1 MWLNHDKANT
11 TIGLMKRRDTQAS
24 ETRIDLSIHA
34 LTVTGILAGM
44 ASLVAVLNAEPT
56 KAIVWMM
63 LAVVIDGI
71 DGPIARRW
79 MTDSELPRFDGYI
92 LDLVIDYVTCVLV
105 PCAFMWEF
113 NVVNHGITGQLTIA
127 AVLGSAAL
135 WFSQTKMETEDHWF
149 KGFPAA
155 WNLVIPTLWLLG
167 ERTEFNILVCLGL
180 SVLTLSTIE
189 FPHTIRVGRFRYVNV
204 AVTIVWMTSLIVLSF
219 HTDQINN
226 AERLLLL
233 VAPITIGT
241 MVTMHEFETKRD
253 AAQQTTL

>member
-1 MWLNHDKANT
+1 
-11 TIGLMKRRDTQAS
+11 MKRRDTQAS

-44 ASLVAVLNAEPT
+44 ASLVAVLNLEPT
-56 KAIVWMM
+56 RAIVWMM

-79 MTDSELPRFDGYI
+79 MTDSDLPRFDGYI

-105 PCAFMWEF
+105 PCAFMWQF
-113 NVVNHGITGQLTIA
+113 NVVNHGIIGELTIS

-135 WFSQTKMETEDHWF
+135 WFSQTNMETDEHWF
-149 KGFPAA
+149 RGFPAA

-167 ERTEFNILVCLGL
+167 ERQEFNVLVCVGL

-189 FPHTIRVGRFRYVNV
+189 FPHTIRVGRFRYINV
-204 AVTIVWMTSLIVLSF
+204 AVTTLWMASLITLSVHSDDMTS
-219 HTDQINN
+219 
-226 AERLLLL
+226 AKRMLLL
-233 VAPITIGT
+233 VAPLTIGT
-241 MVTMHEFETKRD
+241 IVTMHEFESKRG
-253 AAQQTTL
+253 AAQQSTL

>member
-1 MWLNHDKANT
+1 MSSVKRLNT
-11 TIGLMKRRDTQAS
+11 SAS
-24 ETRIDLSIHA
+24 ETRVDLSIHA

-44 ASLVAVLNAEPT
+44 ASLIAVLNFEPT

-79 MTDSELPRFDGYI
+79 MTDSDLPRFDGYI

-105 PCAFMWEF
+105 PCAFMWQF
-113 NVVNHGITGQLTIA
+113 NVVNQGIAGQLTIA

-135 WFSQTKMETEDHWF
+135 WFSQTNMENEEHWF
-149 KGFPAA
+149 RGFPAA

-167 ERTEFNILVCLGL
+167 ERPEFNVLVCLGL

-204 AVTIVWMTSLIVLSF
+204 GVTTIWMISLIVLSF
-219 HTDQINN
+219 HSDSINN

-233 VAPITIGT
+233 VAPLTIGT
-241 MVTMHEFETKRD
+241 IVTMHEFEAKREVPK
-253 AAQQTTL
+253 QTTL

>member
-1 MWLNHDKANT
+1 
-11 TIGLMKRRDTQAS
+11 MKRRDTQAS

-44 ASLVAVLNAEPT
+44 ASLVAVLNSEPT
-56 KAIVWMM
+56 KAIIWMM

-79 MTDSELPRFDGYI
+79 MTDSELPRFDGYT

-113 NVVNHGITGQLTIA
+113 NVVNHGITGQLTIT

-135 WFSQTKMETEDHWF
+135 WFSQTNMETEDHWF

-155 WNLVIPTLWLLG
+155 WNLVIPTLWILG
-167 ERTEFNILVCLGL
+167 ERPEFNILVCIGL

-204 AVTIVWMTSLIVLSF
+204 AVTILWMTSLIVLSF
-219 HTDQINN
+219 HTDQINTL
-226 AERLLLL
+226 ERLLLL
-233 VAPITIGT
+233 IAPLTIGT

>member
-1 MWLNHDKANT
+1 MRS
-11 TIGLMKRRDTQAS
+11 MKKLS
-24 ETRIDLSIHA
+24 ERAAENRVDLTIHA

-44 ASLVAVLNAEPT
+44 ASLIGVLNSEPT
-56 KAIVWMM
+56 RAIVWMM

-79 MTDSELPRFDGYI
+79 MTELEVPRFDGYT

-105 PCAFMWEF
+105 PCAFMWQF
-113 NVVNHGITGQLTIA
+113 NVVNHGIIGQFTIA
-127 AVLGSAAL
+127 GVLGSAAL
-135 WFSQTKMETEDHWF
+135 WFSQTNMETEDHWF

-167 ERTEFNILVCLGL
+167 QRPEFNILVCVGL
-180 SVLTLSTIE
+180 SLLTLSE
-189 FPHTIRVGRFRYVNV
+189 VQFPHTIRVGRFRYANV

-219 HTDQINN
+219 HADQVNN

-233 VAPITIGT
+233 VAPVTIGT
-241 MVTMHEFETKRD
+241 MVMVHELETKR
-253 AAQQTTL
+253 AAAKQTTL